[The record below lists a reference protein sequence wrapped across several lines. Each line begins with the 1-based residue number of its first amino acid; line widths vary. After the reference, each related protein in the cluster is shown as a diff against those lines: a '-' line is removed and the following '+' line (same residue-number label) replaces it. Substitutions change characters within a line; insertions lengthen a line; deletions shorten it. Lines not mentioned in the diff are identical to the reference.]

1 MSDLAPQF
9 YDAFTDVHDNFPQ
22 QLFCTWHVDKAWK
35 EQLKEKNLS
44 QEYAIC
50 VYKGLRALLV
60 EPDRNSFN
68 SKLSKFT
75 QVLLSTKETEE
86 FGQYFHTMYGNKT
99 EKWAYCHR
107 AGLGI
112 NTNMVC
118 ESFHRVLKYSYL
130 KGKYNKRVD
139 RCLLSLMKFNRN
151 KGFDFIIKKSKK
163 KRSNRLVI
171 IRQRHL
177 SSLSLSMDL
186 VNESN
191 DKAWVVTSHSNSENF
206 YKVSLLGEC
215 ENKPC
220 NFICSECNICCHVYT
235 CTCPDSLIYNTICK
249 HVHLVHRKLS
259 SNSQTVGV
267 LPNTISSN
275 EIEILKD
282 VKSLVGN
289 SSQNTASS
297 LNEVDRLKSKTEGV
311 LLELITTAVSY
322 THLTLPTKA

>member
-1 MSDLAPQF
+1 
-9 YDAFTDVHDNFPQ
+9 
-22 QLFCTWHVDKAWK
+22 
-35 EQLKEKNLS
+35 
-44 QEYAIC
+44 
-50 VYKGLRALLV
+50 
-60 EPDRNSFN
+60 
-68 SKLSKFT
+68 
-75 QVLLSTKETEE
+75 
-86 FGQYFHTMYGNKT
+86 
-99 EKWAYCHR
+99 
-107 AGLGI
+107 
-112 NTNMVC
+112 MVC

-130 KGKYNKRVD
+130 KGKYNKGVD

-186 VNESN
+186 VNESD

-220 NFICSECNICCHVYT
+220 NLICSEYNIWCHVYT

-259 SNSQTVGV
+259 GNSQTEAEVS
-267 LPNTISSN
+267 PNTTSSN
-275 EIEILKD
+275 EIEMLK
-282 VKSLVGN
+282 
-289 SSQNTASS
+289 
-297 LNEVDRLKSKTEGV
+297 DRLKSKTEGV
-311 LLELITTAVSY
+311 LLELITTVNESTITNVEALQ
-322 THLTLPTKA
+322 HCWLL